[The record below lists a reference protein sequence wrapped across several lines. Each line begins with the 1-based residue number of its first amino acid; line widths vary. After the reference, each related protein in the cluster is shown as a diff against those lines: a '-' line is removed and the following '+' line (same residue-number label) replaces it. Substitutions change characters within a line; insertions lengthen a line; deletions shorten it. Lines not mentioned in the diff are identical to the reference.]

1 MKKYILLL
9 TVITMSFAA
18 PVLAEEANVA
28 ATQAVD
34 AGDVRVSVNG
44 LVCDFCARALEK
56 VFGKQ
61 EEVENINVN
70 LDTKII
76 TVNFKEG
83 QNLDDE
89 TIKTLIQDSGY
100 NVEAINRDE

>member
-1 MKKYILLL
+1 MKKFTLLL

-18 PVLAEEANVA
+18 PVLAEEANLA
-28 ATQAVD
+28 ATQAAD

-89 TIKTLIQDSGY
+89 TLKTLIQDSGY